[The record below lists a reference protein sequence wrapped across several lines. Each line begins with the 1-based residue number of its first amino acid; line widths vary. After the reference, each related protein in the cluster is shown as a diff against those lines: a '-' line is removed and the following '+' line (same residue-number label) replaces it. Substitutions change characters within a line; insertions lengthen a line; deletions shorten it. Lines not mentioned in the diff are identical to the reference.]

1 MNQPEFLP
9 LMNALVAVLLSGN
22 IFFIKKLVDKIED
35 ALKGVNDLKIKV
47 AVLDTQV
54 NKGKGPKDTCHN

>member
-9 LMNALVAVLLSGN
+9 LMNAIVAILLSGN

-35 ALKGVNDLKIKV
+35 ALEGINSLNIKV

-54 NKGKGPKDTCHN
+54 NPGNGPKDTCHK